1 MKQDI
6 KNIERRK
13 ISRKK
18 RKELHARD
26 YYACS
31 RFSLH
36 IEQVTSVSFQPVAP
50 QYLNNQAVKN
60 NKHINIFNTISL
72 CQT

>member
-1 MKQDI
+1 MKQDN
-6 KNIERRK
+6 KNIQRKK

-18 RKELHARD
+18 KKKEYNARD

-36 IEQVTSVSFQPVAP
+36 TEQVTSVSFQPVAP
-50 QYLNNQAVKN
+50 Q
-60 NKHINIFNTISL
+60 ISEQSA
-72 CQT
+72 CKE